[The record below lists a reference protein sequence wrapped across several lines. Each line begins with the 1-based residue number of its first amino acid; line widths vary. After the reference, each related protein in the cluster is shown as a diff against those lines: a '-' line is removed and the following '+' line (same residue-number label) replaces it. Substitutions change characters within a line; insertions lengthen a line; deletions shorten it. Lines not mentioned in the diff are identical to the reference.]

1 MNCYEIHYK
10 IVDNNY
16 NKKSG
21 LMQDFYKVL
30 SVKNKRQQ
38 VKFCLL
44 PYHFR
49 VKVRKVLPQDL
60 NHLCHR
66 L

>member
-44 PYHFR
+44 PY
-49 VKVRKVLPQDL
+49 
-60 NHLCHR
+60 
-66 L
+66 